1 LGPAELL
8 LRYQDLDL
16 RAQALAAEIEQIE
29 GRLRSDSELE
39 DLLAQQEA
47 ARSGQQALEL
57 RLRDTEREVEGHRV
71 RLRGRQSELMSGRVR
86 NPTELMQMSSEVD
99 HMRDRLRTEE
109 DAELELMEQLEA
121 AESERKRLEEAVA
134 AVRARLEAAA
144 PGLRDRMQ
152 VATSELAEVEA
163 DRDGVWSEVPADYQ
177 HAYRRVRAH
186 PAVAQVVGNA
196 CAACHVAVT
205 TSQMQQLRR
214 GDQIVQCDNCG
225 RLLVVA

>member
-1 LGPAELL
+1 MGPAELL
-8 LRYQDLDL
+8 LRYQNLDL

-29 GRLRSDSELE
+29 SRLRSDSELE

-47 ARSGQQALEL
+47 AHSRKQELEL

-121 AESERKRLEEAVA
+121 AEAERTRLDEAIA

-144 PGLRDRMQ
+144 PGLRDRVQM
-152 VATSELAEVEA
+152 AGSELAAVEA
-163 DRDGVWSEVPADYQ
+163 ERDAVWSEVPAAYQ
-177 HAYRRVRAH
+177 HAYRRVRAR

-196 CAACHVAVT
+196 CGACHVSVT
-205 TSQMQQLRR
+205 SSQAQQLRR
-214 GDQIVQCDNCG
+214 GDQIVQCENCG

>member
-1 LGPAELL
+1 MGPAELL

-29 GRLRSDSELE
+29 SRLRSDSELE
-39 DLLAQQEA
+39 DLIVQQEA
-47 ARSGQQALEL
+47 ARSRKQELEL

-109 DAELELMEQLEA
+109 DAELELMEQFEA
-121 AESERKRLEEAVA
+121 AEADRTRLDEAIA

-144 PGLRDRMQ
+144 PGLRDRVQ
-152 VATSELAEVEA
+152 VAGSELVAVEA
-163 DRDGVWSEVPADYQ
+163 ERDGVWSEVPAAYQ
-177 HAYRRVRAH
+177 HAYRRVRAR

-196 CAACHVAVT
+196 CGACHVSVT
-205 TSQMQQLRR
+205 SSQAQQLRR
-214 GDQIVQCDNCG
+214 GDQIVQCENCA